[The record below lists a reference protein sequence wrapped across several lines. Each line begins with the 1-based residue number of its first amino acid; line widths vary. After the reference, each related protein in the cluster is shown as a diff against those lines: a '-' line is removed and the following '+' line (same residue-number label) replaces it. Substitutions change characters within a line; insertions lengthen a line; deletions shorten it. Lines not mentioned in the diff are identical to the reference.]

1 MKNLFCVVFF
11 LFVVNFV
18 FSQQSIVVSGETQ
31 KGLSGEISYTIGL
44 PIYGMAENNGE
55 ALTIGVQQVF
65 EIISIISSS
74 ENIVNHSDLNMV
86 ITPNP
91 FVDIVSVTFESDD
104 LSDETY
110 FLWIYDQSGN
120 IVGNFTFADKKIYCN
135 LSHLPSGIYYFALIS
150 REYQLKQYL
159 KLIKQ

>member
-91 FVDIVSVTFESDD
+91 FVDVVSVMLDSED
-104 LSDETY
+104 LCGEKY
-110 FLWIYDQSGN
+110 FLWIYDQLGN
-120 IVGNFTFADKKIYCN
+120 IVGNFAFIEKKMEYN
-135 LSHLPSGIYYFALIS
+135 LSYLPSGIYYFVLINN
-150 REYQLKQYL
+150 EYQLKQYL

>member
-55 ALTIGVQQVF
+55 AFTIGVQQVF
-65 EIISIISSS
+65 EIISVASYS
-74 ENIVNHSDLNMV
+74 ENIVNHSGLNMV
-86 ITPNP
+86 VTPNP
-91 FVDIVSVTFESDD
+91 FVDVVSVMLDSED
-104 LSDETY
+104 LCGEKY
-110 FLWIYDQSGN
+110 FLWIYDQLGN
-120 IVGNFTFADKKIYCN
+120 IVGNFAFIEKKMEYN
-135 LSHLPSGIYYFALIS
+135 LSYLPSGIYYFALWKS
-150 REYQLKQYL
+150 PWALSM
-159 KLIKQ
+159 